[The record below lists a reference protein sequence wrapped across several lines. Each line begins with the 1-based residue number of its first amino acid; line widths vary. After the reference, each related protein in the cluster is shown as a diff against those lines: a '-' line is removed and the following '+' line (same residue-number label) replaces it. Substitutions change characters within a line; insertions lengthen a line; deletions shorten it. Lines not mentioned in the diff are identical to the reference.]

1 MFWKVKQQKVFPNQT
16 KIAWPE
22 WPFVKSFFK
31 SLFGIEIDKFLC
43 SFAEKINFDVKGFML
58 IDRLHFTWVNSLT
71 NFMFQM
77 NFDRHI
83 NLSIHLLSSQNSSE
97 KPEKILCAFL
107 NQFTNKNSLMD
118 PNHYS
123 GSILSQNYL
132 KYSGFQYMES
142 WCFRWYLR
150 RKKRK
155 KFK

>member
-1 MFWKVKQQKVFPNQT
+1 MAIWEKFFQKFIWNWNRQISLLFYRENQFWCL
-16 KIAWPE
+16 
-22 WPFVKSFFK
+22 S
-31 SLFGIEIDKFLC
+31 EIDLKIFLKR
-43 SFAEKINFDVKGFML
+43 FYAIKFML

-123 GSILSQNYL
+123 GSILSQIYL